1 MAEKKQSSSAL
12 LWILFFIAIAILTAV
27 FLYPL
32 YKTKNEQLEKL
43 EKSKKNE
50 AAIKK
55 ILDQKKSKAD
65 ALENSKEA
73 VEREARTKFG
83 MGKENE
89 TVLRYEK

>member
-1 MAEKKQSSSAL
+1 MKRQSSIGKSWKQKDKAAAE
-12 LWILFFIAIAILTAV
+12 I
-27 FLYPL
+27 
-32 YKTKNEQLEKL
+32 KQQQLEKL